1 MMNPWAEHDIR
12 SLIQR
17 EIQDKANDYELRQT
31 NDKISNL
38 KRDNTEL
45 RTEIDDLCYRL
56 QQLERRVQEL
66 AELVPNP

>member
-56 QQLERRVQEL
+56 QQLEQRVQEL
-66 AELVPNP
+66 AELVPTP